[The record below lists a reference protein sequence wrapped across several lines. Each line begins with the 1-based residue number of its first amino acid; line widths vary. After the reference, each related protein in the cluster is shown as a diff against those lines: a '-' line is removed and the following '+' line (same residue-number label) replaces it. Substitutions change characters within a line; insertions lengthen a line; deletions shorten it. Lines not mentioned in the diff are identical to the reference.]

1 MISVVHGNW
10 EHPKLLYPNQLWQLR
25 LTHDRWNPEPV
36 IVIPMERFC
45 GLYTQNQ
52 VAVSIYQYH
61 QMPRKR
67 CYDVSSCINQRPHC
81 QVLRYGGFWRLSRR
95 QVVSEV
101 RCWNTLPETI
111 MEVEQFGPWKT
122 NCPLQGGSAQL
133 PWLFEGGYCLK
144 NHPHPSTLWPSLEKK
159 TPAEFRSRFL
169 RVGTHWKSN

>member
-1 MISVVHGNW
+1 
-10 EHPKLLYPNQLWQLR
+10 
-25 LTHDRWNPEPV
+25 
-36 IVIPMERFC
+36 MERFC

-133 PWLFEGGYCLK
+133 P
-144 NHPHPSTLWPSLEKK
+144 
-159 TPAEFRSRFL
+159 
-169 RVGTHWKSN
+169 